1 LITSWQ
7 LTILV
12 HNPGAIPDRVWN
24 YMNLSDIT
32 VVFENTFDTW
42 IDRTNFDTLTQFQNV
57 STHPKSQMAI
67 MLHTLPNLTDSFL
80 KCVAKQLEGMAD
92 WFFVTSVGVK
102 DEYWH
107 SFSPLFG
114 GLVGAVD
121 DTE

>member
-1 LITSWQ
+1 
-7 LTILV
+7 
-12 HNPGAIPDRVWN
+12 
-24 YMNLSDIT
+24 
-32 VVFENTFDTW
+32 
-42 IDRTNFDTLTQFQNV
+42 
-57 STHPKSQMAI
+57 MAI

-102 DEYWH
+102 GEYWH

-121 DTE
+121 NVE